1 MINSNTSVCF
11 LCPSAVCQIWCGSD
25 HPEIV
30 LEVMKL
36 WRVTTAYRIDPET
49 LFSVYPMLSGVDAKI
64 EPTYQNDA
72 AVFEVLRLMAW

>member
-1 MINSNTSVCF
+1 M
-11 LCPSAVCQIWCGSD
+11 
-25 HPEIV
+25 
-30 LEVMKL
+30 EVMKL

-72 AVFEVLRLMAW
+72 AVFEVLSLMAW